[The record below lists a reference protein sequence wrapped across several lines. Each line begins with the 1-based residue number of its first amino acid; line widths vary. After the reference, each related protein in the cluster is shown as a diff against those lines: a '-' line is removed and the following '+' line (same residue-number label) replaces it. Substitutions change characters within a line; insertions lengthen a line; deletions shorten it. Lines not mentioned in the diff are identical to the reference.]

1 MEHPLDSPKFSTV
14 EFINNLLPTP
24 SSLTNSNSKVIQN
37 ILTNLKSQINQVDTD
52 LQTLV
57 RNQIQLSV
65 PLEEVSNLA
74 PNLKTLVSRVDRVQD
89 QAIQTEASV
98 SEISKDI
105 RALDFAKR
113 NLTTCIN
120 FSRRLQMVNTAVDQL
135 KLHAQNKQYREAGQ
149 LIQAV
154 EQLFS
159 HLTTFNNLKVIVELE
174 KSIKNVKEGLIRE
187 IVSQFQSS
195 FNGLGKLAYP
205 AEPLSEANTILD
217 LIDPNARKTLITWY
231 IDLQLQD
238 YLSIFRGDDEVGALD
253 NTSRRFAWLK
263 RWFQMFDQEHS
274 SIFPGDWHVDHKLA
288 KKFCE
293 LTYGDLVEVLEKTAS
308 SNVNL
313 VITSMQL
320 TVAFEH
326 QLDKRYSHL
335 LQTKSDSFVNTISHC
350 FIPYLKLYIK
360 RENETLKDMIDQYK
374 TQPMIADPEASIPVL
389 SSSTKLFL
397 FYSETLTQLSK
408 ATNHQPLLEL
418 AQLLAKWL
426 QTYLDQ
432 ILISKLPN
440 IEVANYQLSN
450 LDNDMR
456 QLCLVLNTCQ
466 YCIET
471 LKSFVDRLN
480 QLIHPELVGQLQFTN
495 IEVNFDKLITNL
507 VEKLSKLT
515 DKSNEPIF
523 NGILQLNWDK
533 IQTEIPIINDLKLEL
548 TQSFNLLNT
557 ELYRKKFLEL
567 YLINYSR

>member
-98 SEISKDI
+98 SEI
-105 RALDFAKR
+105 
-113 NLTTCIN
+113 T
-120 FSRRLQMVNTAVDQL
+120 VDQL

-174 KSIKNVKEGLIRE
+174 KS
-187 IVSQFQSS
+187 S

-217 LIDPNARKTLITWY
+217 LIDPNARKPLITWY

-274 SIFPGDWHVDHKLA
+274 SIFPGDWHVDYKLA

-335 LQTKSDSFVNTISHC
+335 LQAKSDSF
-350 FIPYLKLYIK
+350 
-360 RENETLKDMIDQYK
+360 
-374 TQPMIADPEASIPVL
+374 
-389 SSSTKLFL
+389 
-397 FYSETLTQLSK
+397 
-408 ATNHQPLLEL
+408 
-418 AQLLAKWL
+418 
-426 QTYLDQ
+426 
-432 ILISKLPN
+432 
-440 IEVANYQLSN
+440 
-450 LDNDMR
+450 
-456 QLCLVLNTCQ
+456 
-466 YCIET
+466 
-471 LKSFVDRLN
+471 
-480 QLIHPELVGQLQFTN
+480 
-495 IEVNFDKLITNL
+495 
-507 VEKLSKLT
+507 
-515 DKSNEPIF
+515 
-523 NGILQLNWDK
+523 
-533 IQTEIPIINDLKLEL
+533 
-548 TQSFNLLNT
+548 
-557 ELYRKKFLEL
+557 
-567 YLINYSR
+567 